1 MDAMTDHAV
10 LATLKR
16 FEKTQERTIRN
27 QGHGTYAGALG
38 ITEVYLQQLS
48 TFVEKT
54 LLERTRE
61 TERTAGLRRV
71 LRQLDPDVI
80 ALCCL
85 QISLHSIAV
94 GDQIRDTCM
103 SLGNAIAGEC
113 WAKKLLTHN
122 GKLAAKIERAVKL
135 KHGSVKYRKQAAKS
149 IAAEAGFRMRH
160 WSRELVFVAG
170 NELLGWVLTCLPE
183 VFTLEEG
190 PYETQY
196 LTITPSANEIAL
208 RAVDRASV
216 ARPVFMP
223 STVPPRPWTRFNVGG
238 YADDAR
244 RTRAD
249 VLLRTSEKGTIAETQ
264 AAIADGSMQPF
275 LDAVNAVQAVPW
287 KINQRVLG
295 VIRGCIERG
304 IEVGKSLPRPTDVAM
319 PPHEKQWDAMDEGE
333 QRLWKYRAGQVKH
346 KNRVLKSERLLV
358 TEDMQT
364 AEQLAQFERF
374 YTPVNCDWRGRVYPM
389 SHFNFQ
395 RDDRVRA
402 LFLFA
407 DGAPCGTQGLYW
419 LQVHLANCGDF
430 GKISK
435 RPLVERVAW
444 VDQNYRA
451 HQSADVD
458 ATEGPV
464 VDEGRQALPLPGC
477 VLRAGGCCRTRP
489 GVCHAPACFLRWELQ
504 WPPASLCDDQGSRGD
519 RSQPSAERAAA

>member
-1 MDAMTDHAV
+1 
-10 LATLKR
+10 
-16 FEKTQERTIRN
+16 
-27 QGHGTYAGALG
+27 
-38 ITEVYLQQLS
+38 
-48 TFVEKT
+48 
-54 LLERTRE
+54 
-61 TERTAGLRRV
+61 
-71 LRQLDPDVI
+71 
-80 ALCCL
+80 
-85 QISLHSIAV
+85 
-94 GDQIRDTCM
+94 
-103 SLGNAIAGEC
+103 
-113 WAKKLLTHN
+113 
-122 GKLAAKIERAVKL
+122 
-135 KHGSVKYRKQAAKS
+135 
-149 IAAEAGFRMRH
+149 
-160 WSRELVFVAG
+160 
-170 NELLGWVLTCLPE
+170 
-183 VFTLEEG
+183 
-190 PYETQY
+190 
-196 LTITPSANEIAL
+196 
-208 RAVDRASV
+208 
-216 ARPVFMP
+216 
-223 STVPPRPWTRFNVGG
+223 VGG

-407 DGAPCGTQGLYW
+407 DGAPIGTEGLYW
-419 LQVHLANCGDF
+419 LKVHLANCGDF
-430 GKISK
+430 DKISK
-435 RPLVERVAW
+435 RPLEERVAW
-444 VDQNYRA
+444 VDQNISRVIDTAWFPMRELWWTGADKPFLFLAACMELNAALEQGQEYVTHLPVSFDGSCSGLQHLCAMTRA
-451 HQSADVD
+451 PEGIEVNLAPSEQPRDVYQAVADRVRERVEADVD
-458 ATEGPV
+458 VAEVSQYAQLWLKHGIDRKLVKRNVMTFAYSSKKFGMGKQHMEDKMKPLRIDVLEGKHKEHPFG
-464 VDEGRQALPLPGC
+464 DNELEQKAPHPISLGTSTKQSA
-477 VLRAGGCCRTRP
+477 RP
-489 GVCHAPACFLRWELQ
+489 
-504 WPPASLCDDQGSRGD
+504 
-519 RSQPSAERAAA
+519 